1 MNIQKIE
8 QILKDQK
15 QPKFRLGQIK
25 KAVYQDGI
33 SSFSEIST
41 IPKELRSVLEKEK
54 ILSFEV
60 EKVLV
65 SKDGNSAKAL
75 VKLSDGNK
83 IETVLISPKV
93 DIWSVCISCQVGCP
107 MSCAFCATGQ
117 AGFKRNL
124 TAEEI
129 VDQVLFWKQYL
140 KNDSARPLSCREY
153 ATSSPK
159 GRGGILN
166 NVVYMGM
173 GEPFLNWEEVL
184 ESLKI
189 LSDPKGMAFG
199 SRSISISTVGIPG
212 GIEKLTEDFP
222 QVNLAVSL
230 HFSQDEKRDEFM
242 PANKNLSLEKLK
254 IELEKYFQIS
264 NRKVFLEYI
273 LFSKINDSE
282 KDAKN
287 LLKYINSFKKSQLL
301 HVNLIRYNSTDS
313 KDKFI
318 SSSAEQTVKFRN
330 YLLENKINCTIRR
343 SLGADIEGACGQ
355 LAGKK

>member
-25 KAVYQDGI
+25 KAVYRDGI
-33 SSFSEIST
+33 SSFAEIST

-75 VKLSDGNK
+75 LKLDDASK
-83 IETVLISPKV
+83 IETVLISPKEN
-93 DIWSVCISCQVGCP
+93 IWSVCISSQVGCP
-107 MSCAFCATGQ
+107 MNCAFCATGQ
-117 AGFKRNL
+117 TGFKRNL

-140 KNDSARPLSCREY
+140 MKHETCNMKQKINSKLKLS
-153 ATSSPK
+153 
-159 GRGGILN
+159 

-173 GEPFLNWEEVL
+173 GEPFLNWGEVL

-212 GIEKLTEDFP
+212 GIEKLTQDFP

-230 HFSQDEKRDEFM
+230 HFSKDKNRNEFM
-242 PANKNLSLEKLK
+242 PANKNLNLEKLK
-254 IELEKYFQIS
+254 VELEKYFEKS
-264 NRKVFLEYI
+264 SRKVFLEYI
-273 LFSKINDSE
+273 MFSGLNDSE

-287 LLKYINSFKKSQLL
+287 LLEYIKSFKKPQLL

-318 SSSAEQTVKFRN
+318 SSSAEQAVKFRN
-330 YLLENKINCTIRR
+330 YLLGNKINCTIRR
-343 SLGADIEGACGQ
+343 SLGTDIEGACGQ